1 MTFLLLTLFSQ
12 LSLADSLYAHGC
24 HDAARIEYLRCFFFY
39 PELKQELNPR
49 LKYAISLFASDKISG
64 IEELY
69 GVVNDFP
76 EIPDSIR
83 AEIAMKYME
92 AGRYYLAI
100 NLLEDEGE
108 KDLLG
113 IAYLHDNQFINA
125 RNTFLQNG
133 DYETAAKIEE
143 YLQQPIKSEKTALL
157 LSLVLPGSGQIYA
170 GNFRQG
176 LMDFLVNLGSGY
188 LFYNALKQQK
198 YVDASLIFFF
208 LLNRFYLGS
217 LSNAQKSAIEHN
229 EKQRIEWLHAFLQAH
244 YDSLK
249 RTTD

>member
-1 MTFLLLTLFSQ
+1 MFLLLTLFSQ
-12 LSLADSLYAHGC
+12 FSLADSLYAHGC
-24 HDAARIEYLRCFFFY
+24 YDAARIEYLRCFFFY

-49 LKYAISLFASDKISG
+49 LNYAISLFATDKIRG

-76 EIPDSIR
+76 EIPDSVR
-83 AEIAMKYME
+83 AEIAMKYVE

-100 NLLEDEGE
+100 NLLEDEE
-108 KDLLG
+108 ENDLLG
-113 IAYLHDNQFINA
+113 ILYLRDNQFINA
-125 RNTFLQNG
+125 RNVFLRNG
-133 DYETAAKIEE
+133 KYEMATKIED

-157 LSLVLPGSGQIYA
+157 LSLFLPGSGQIYA
-170 GNFRQG
+170 GNIRQG
-176 LMDFLVNLGSGY
+176 IMDFLVNLGSGY

-229 EKQRIEWLHAFLQAH
+229 EKMRTEWLNAFLKT
-244 YDSLK
+244 YPDSLNHAS
-249 RTTD
+249 D